1 VSCPIWSRLAVRDAK
16 YLCILLSVGIAALT
30 IANANS
36 ATAPVAGK
44 AQYEHCLSRAS
55 ISANDALR
63 EALEWQKAGGG
74 PASDHCLAV
83 ALVGLHR
90 YSEAAT
96 KLDALAHGGFT
107 SDPSMRAALF
117 DQAGNAWL
125 LAGRADNAIG
135 SFTAALAI
143 DPSDADVLADR
154 ARANAAQSNWA
165 RADSDLSAALLVDP
179 SRADLL
185 VLRGSARHALGR
197 RADARADFE
206 QALALR
212 PAYADA
218 LVERGTMKFEA
229 GDQAG
234 ARADWNATISAAPAS
249 AAAGEARQHLADTQP
264 PFSNSKPPTSAP
276 KPPKS
281 H

>member
-1 VSCPIWSRLAVRDAK
+1 MGDMK
-16 YLCILLSVGIAALT
+16 LLLGLIVASMVALT
-30 IANANS
+30 GAKSEA
-36 ATAPVAGK
+36 AAAPAGGS
-44 AQYEHCLSRAS
+44 AQYDHCLSRA
-55 ISANDALR
+55 ATNPKDALS
-63 EALEWQKAGGG
+63 EALDWQKMGGG

-90 YSEAAT
+90 YGEAAT
-96 KLDALAHGGFT
+96 RLDALAHGGFT

-143 DPSDADVLADR
+143 DPSDADILADR
-154 ARANAAQSNWA
+154 ARANAVQGNWA

-179 SRADLL
+179 SRADLF

-197 RADARADFE
+197 KADARADFD
-206 QALALR
+206 QAVALR

-218 LVERGTMKFEA
+218 LFERGTTKFEA
-229 GDQAG
+229 GDLAG

-249 AAAGEARQHLADTQP
+249 AAASEARQHLAETERLP
-264 PFSNSKPPTSAP
+264 SKPPAGAP
-276 KPPKS
+276 KPSKP

>member
-1 VSCPIWSRLAVRDAK
+1 MLDTKFLLGCIATVSVMLTGTKAV
-16 YLCILLSVGIAALT
+16 
-30 IANANS
+30 
-36 ATAPVAGK
+36 TAPAEGR
-44 AQYEHCLSRAS
+44 AQYEHCLSRAATS
-55 ISANDALR
+55 PKDALS
-63 EALEWQKAGGG
+63 EALDWQKSGGG

-90 YSEAAT
+90 YGEAAT
-96 KLDALAHGGFT
+96 KLDALAHGGFA

-135 SFTAALAI
+135 SFTASLAI

-154 ARANAAQSNWA
+154 ARASAVQSNWA
-165 RADSDLSAALLVDP
+165 RAESDLSAALLVDP
-179 SRADLL
+179 SRTDLL

-197 RADARADFE
+197 KSDARADFD

-229 GDQAG
+229 GDLSG

-249 AAAGEARQHLADTQP
+249 AAAGEARQHLADTERAP
-264 PFSNSKPPTSAP
+264 PPGP
-276 KPPKS
+276 KPQGDTLKPAKP

>member
-1 VSCPIWSRLAVRDAK
+1 MRERNYFVGLVVIFCTT
-16 YLCILLSVGIAALT
+16 LSG
-30 IANANS
+30 ANA
-36 ATAPVAGK
+36 ATAPADGR
-44 AQYEHCLSRAS
+44 AQYEHCLSRAATS
-55 ISANDALR
+55 PKDALS
-63 EALEWQKAGGG
+63 EALEWQKVGGG

-90 YSEAAT
+90 YGEAAT
-96 KLDALAHGGFT
+96 KLDALAHGGFA

-143 DPSDADVLADR
+143 DPSDADILADR
-154 ARANAAQSNWA
+154 ARASAVQANWA

-197 RADARADFE
+197 KADARADID

-229 GDQAG
+229 GDLAG
-234 ARADWNATISAAPAS
+234 ARSDWNAAISASPGS
-249 AAAGEARQHLADTQP
+249 AAAGEARQHLADTVRQP
-264 PFSNSKPPTSAP
+264 PSSSKSAAGAA
-276 KPPKS
+276 KPAKP

>member
-1 VSCPIWSRLAVRDAK
+1 MGDGKRLLPVLVAT
-16 YLCILLSVGIAALT
+16 LIALT
-30 IANANS
+30 GVNAGA
-36 ATAPVAGK
+36 ATAPVGGK
-44 AQYEHCLSRAS
+44 TQYDHCLSRAATS
-55 ISANDALR
+55 PKEALS
-63 EALEWQKAGGG
+63 EALEWQKTGGG

-90 YSEAAT
+90 YSEAAAR
-96 KLDALAHGGFT
+96 LEGLAHGGFA
-107 SDPSMRAALF
+107 SDPPMRAALF

-154 ARANAAQSNWA
+154 ARANAVQGNWA

-179 SRADLL
+179 SRVDLL

-197 RADARADFE
+197 KADARADFD
-206 QALALR
+206 QALVLR
-212 PAYADA
+212 PGYADA

-229 GDQAG
+229 GDLSG
-234 ARADWNATISAAPAS
+234 ARADWNATISAASTS
-249 AAAGEARQHLADTQP
+249 AAAGEARQHLAETERP
-264 PFSNSKPPTSAP
+264 PPSTPKPPAGAP
-276 KPPKS
+276 KPTRP

>member
-1 VSCPIWSRLAVRDAK
+1 MPDAK
-16 YLCILLSVGIAALT
+16 HLVGVLALLVTLQGASA
-30 IANANS
+30 
-36 ATAPVAGK
+36 ATAPVEGR
-44 AQYEHCLSRAS
+44 AQYEHCLARAAVS
-55 ISANDALR
+55 PKDALS
-63 EALEWQKAGGG
+63 EALEWQNTGGG

-90 YSEAAT
+90 YGEAAA
-96 KLDALAHGGFT
+96 KLDALAHGGFA
-107 SDPSMRAALF
+107 SDPAMRAALF

-135 SFTAALAI
+135 SFSAALAI
-143 DPSDADVLADR
+143 DPTDADVLADR
-154 ARANAAQSNWA
+154 ARANAVQSNWA

-179 SRADLL
+179 SRADFL
-185 VLRGSARHALGR
+185 VLRGSARHALGHK
-197 RADARADFE
+197 AEARADFD

-229 GDQAG
+229 GDVLG
-234 ARADWNATISAAPAS
+234 ARADWNATISAAPSS
-249 AAAGEARQHLADTQP
+249 AAAGEARQHLTDAEHQTRPGAKP
-264 PFSNSKPPTSAP
+264 PAGASKPP
-276 KPPKS
+276 KP